1 MSEVEQA
8 GDGSRTQVSGTMCHL
23 QACGPL
29 GFLREGFHH
38 VKIPAGWGRGVCPN
52 FKEFVEVATLARAG
66 VFLLLPH

>member
-23 QACGPL
+23 QTCGPL

-38 VKIPAGWGRGVCPN
+38 VKIPAGWGRG
-52 FKEFVEVATLARAG
+52 EFAEVAALASAG